1 MFWERGI
8 FMNKIFVLMAL
19 AFAFVTSMAV
29 TTIIA
34 QIATN

>member
-1 MFWERGI
+1 MQ
-8 FMNKIFVLMAL
+8 KIFVLMAI
-19 AFAFVTSMAV
+19 AFAFAASMAV

>member
-1 MFWERGI
+1 MQ
-8 FMNKIFVLMAL
+8 KIFVLMAI

-34 QIATN
+34 QITN

>member
-1 MFWERGI
+1 MK
-8 FMNKIFVLMAL
+8 KIFVLMAL

-29 TTIIA
+29 TTIIS